1 MTCNKKTYKLNSFQM
16 NYMTVDKQ
24 LMDIM
29 LSIHS
34 ELPVLNESS
43 ALSIMDLLSSEDPEV
58 QVTGITLL
66 DTFNYFKTP
75 SFLNELYYNTGI
87 SNEVDELDQFA
98 LIIRLNY
105 FYSKENKLTEEE
117 KSYDNKLTEICKN
130 FYQKKKS

>member
-1 MTCNKKTYKLNSFQM
+1 M

-34 ELPVLNESS
+34 ELPVLDESS

-66 DTFNYFKTP
+66 DTFDYFKTP
-75 SFLNELYYNTGI
+75 GFLNELYHNTRI

-117 KSYDNKLTEICKN
+117 KLHDNKLTEICKK
-130 FYQKKKS
+130 FYQEKES

>member
-1 MTCNKKTYKLNSFQM
+1 M

-34 ELPVLNESS
+34 EFPVLDESS

-58 QVTGITLL
+58 QVTAITLL
-66 DTFNYFKTP
+66 DALNYFKTP
-75 SFLNELYYNTGI
+75 GFLNTLYSNTRI
-87 SNEVDELDQFA
+87 SNEIDELDQFA

-117 KSYDNKLTEICKN
+117 KLHDNKLIDICKK
-130 FYQKKKS
+130 FYQEKGS

>member
-1 MTCNKKTYKLNSFQM
+1 MRP
-16 NYMTVDKQ
+16 MTVDKQ

-29 LSIHS
+29 FSIHS
-34 ELPVLNESS
+34 ELPVLDESS

-66 DTFNYFKTP
+66 DTFGYFKTP
-75 SFLNELYYNTGI
+75 GFLNELYYNTRI
-87 SNEVDELDQFA
+87 SNEIDELDQFA

-117 KSYDNKLTEICKN
+117 KLHDNKLTEICKK
-130 FYQKKKS
+130 FYQEKES

>member
-1 MTCNKKTYKLNSFQM
+1 
-16 NYMTVDKQ
+16 MTVDKQ

-34 ELPVLNESS
+34 ELPVLDESS

-75 SFLNELYYNTGI
+75 GFLNTLYSNTRI
-87 SNEVDELDQFA
+87 SNEIDELDQFA

-117 KSYDNKLTEICKN
+117 KLHDNKLTEICTK
-130 FYQKKKS
+130 FYQERKS

>member
-1 MTCNKKTYKLNSFQM
+1 M

-34 ELPVLNESS
+34 ELPVLDESS

-75 SFLNELYYNTGI
+75 GYLNELYHNTRI
-87 SNEVDELDQFA
+87 SNEIDELDQFA

-117 KSYDNKLTEICKN
+117 TLHDNKLIDICKK
-130 FYQKKKS
+130 FYQEKKS

>member
-1 MTCNKKTYKLNSFQM
+1 MRP
-16 NYMTVDKQ
+16 MTVDKQ

-34 ELPVLNESS
+34 ELPVLDESS

-66 DTFNYFKTP
+66 DTFDYFKTP
-75 SFLNELYYNTGI
+75 GFLNALYANTRI
-87 SNEVDELDQFA
+87 SNEIDELDQFA

-117 KSYDNKLTEICKN
+117 KLHDNKLIDICKK
-130 FYQKKKS
+130 FYQEKGS

>member
-1 MTCNKKTYKLNSFQM
+1 MRP
-16 NYMTVDKQ
+16 MTVDKQ

-34 ELPVLNESS
+34 ELPVLDESS
-43 ALSIMDLLSSEDPEV
+43 AFSIIDLLSSEDPEV

-75 SFLNELYYNTGI
+75 GFLNELYSNTRI
-87 SNEVDELDQFA
+87 SNEIDELDQFA

-117 KSYDNKLTEICKN
+117 KLHDNKLTEICKK
-130 FYQKKKS
+130 FYQEKD

>member
-1 MTCNKKTYKLNSFQM
+1 MRP
-16 NYMTVDKQ
+16 MTVDKQ

-34 ELPVLNESS
+34 EFPVLDESS
-43 ALSIMDLLSSEDPEV
+43 ALSIIDLLSSEDPEV

-75 SFLNELYYNTGI
+75 GFLNTLYSNTRI
-87 SNEVDELDQFA
+87 SNEIDELDQFA

-117 KSYDNKLTEICKN
+117 KLHDNKLIDICKK
-130 FYQKKKS
+130 FYQEKGS

>member
-1 MTCNKKTYKLNSFQM
+1 MRP
-16 NYMTVDKQ
+16 MTVDKQ

-29 LSIHS
+29 LSIHL
-34 ELPVLNESS
+34 ELPVLDESS

-75 SFLNELYYNTGI
+75 GFLNKLYSNTRI
-87 SNEVDELDQFA
+87 SNEIDELDQFA

-117 KSYDNKLTEICKN
+117 KLHDNKLTEICKK
-130 FYQKKKS
+130 FYQEKES

>member
-1 MTCNKKTYKLNSFQM
+1 M

-34 ELPVLNESS
+34 EFPVLDESS

-75 SFLNELYYNTGI
+75 GFLNVLYANTRI
-87 SNEVDELDQFA
+87 SNEIDELDQFA

-117 KSYDNKLTEICKN
+117 KLHDNKLIELCTKL
-130 FYQKKKS
+130 YQERKS

>member
-1 MTCNKKTYKLNSFQM
+1 MRP
-16 NYMTVDKQ
+16 MTVDKQ

-34 ELPVLNESS
+34 ELPVLDESS
-43 ALSIMDLLSSEDPEV
+43 AHSIMDLLSSEDPEV

-75 SFLNELYYNTGI
+75 CFLNELYSNTMI
-87 SNEVDELDQFA
+87 SNEIDELDQFA

-105 FYSKENKLTEEE
+105 FYSKENKLIEEE
-117 KSYDNKLTEICKN
+117 KLHDNKLTEICKK
-130 FYQKKKS
+130 FYQERES

>member
-1 MTCNKKTYKLNSFQM
+1 M

-34 ELPVLNESS
+34 EFPVLDESS

-75 SFLNELYYNTGI
+75 GYLNELYHNTRI
-87 SNEVDELDQFA
+87 SNEIDELDQFA

-117 KSYDNKLTEICKN
+117 KLHDNKLIDICKK
-130 FYQKKKS
+130 FYQEKGS

>member
-1 MTCNKKTYKLNSFQM
+1 M

-34 ELPVLNESS
+34 ELPILDESS

-75 SFLNELYYNTGI
+75 GFLNKLYSNTRI
-87 SNEVDELDQFA
+87 SNEIDELDQFA

-105 FYSKENKLTEEE
+105 FYSKENKLTKEE
-117 KSYDNKLTEICKN
+117 KLHDNKLTELCTK
-130 FYQKKKS
+130 FYQEKES